1 MKLISSFD
9 QYIKLYEAEGE
20 KEGASLIFPLL
31 MDVYYK
37 TYSSIVPYVGE
48 YKDAIKDIREIGSV
62 TVPLEKKP
70 ETAKKILD
78 KVAGQIADAKMKGI
92 ITGKIMPAVDKV
104 SEIYSKY
111 LEKATEEEKKELLA
125 TIETKSNDLVDQLIS
140 TVKEI
145 KESSLFKF
153 EDGDIITEGK
163 EERQAR
169 RKERQEKRENKKEAK
184 AAENAAE
191 DEEKEAG
198 NKFGKQRAEIIAIIT
213 PKLANLRAQI
223 ESPASES
230 LGKELQ
236 KYEKELTDLATELG
250 DDKKFVDMKRK
261 EKKDKIEQAVNRIP
275 EIDAEIDS
283 TIKNAMSK
291 LGIDKKSLN
300 DLNSINS
307 EISSGME
314 ELGTA
319 NAEKVAQELEAKKTA
334 EEEAKKTAE
343 EEAKKQEG
351 ELGEEMNAEIE
362 KIKGEFETD
371 KLKSGDMTVK
381 SFREIKSGNE
391 EPANLSK
398 KGKDRE
404 YIRKVQERI
413 NKFKGENFQGITA
426 DGLYGENTEKA
437 IKTISGALALINPD
451 AKSEDGKTMT
461 PLFRAMLYKFDKENL
476 FDKFKS
482 LLTKEA

>member
-111 LEKATEEEKKELLA
+111 LEKASDDEKKELLA
-125 TIETKSNDLVDQLIS
+125 TIETKSNDLVDQLVS

-145 KESSLFKF
+145 KESSLFQGD
-153 EDGDIITEGK
+153 EDDILTEGK

-169 RKERQEKRENKKEAK
+169 RAERKEEKAKKKEDK
-184 AAENAAE
+184 AAANAAE

-198 NKFGKQRAEIIAIIT
+198 NKFGKQRAEIVAIIT

-223 ESPASES
+223 DSPASES

-250 DDKKFVDMKRK
+250 DNKKFADMKRK

-275 EIDAEIDS
+275 EIDAEIDT
-283 TIKNAMSK
+283 TIKNAMAK
-291 LGIDKKSLN
+291 LGIDKKSLG
-300 DLNSINS
+300 DLNAINS
-307 EISSGME
+307 EIASGME

-319 NAEKVAQELEAKKTA
+319 NAEKVTQEMEAKKVA
-334 EEEAKKTAE
+334 DEEEKKEAE
-343 EEAKKQEG
+343 G
-351 ELGEEMNAEIE
+351 PSDELKAEIE

-381 SFREIKSGNE
+381 SFREIKSGKE

-398 KGKDRE
+398 KGKDRD

-413 NKFKGENFQGITA
+413 NKFKGENFPGITP

-437 IKTISGALALINPD
+437 IKTISGALALINPE
-451 AKSEDGKTMT
+451 AKSEDGKTMS

>member
-9 QYIKLYEAEGE
+9 QYVKLYEAEGE

-111 LEKATEEEKKELLA
+111 LEKASDDEKKELLA
-125 TIETKSNDLVDQLIS
+125 TIETKSNDLVDQLVS

-145 KESSLFKF
+145 KESSLFQGD
-153 EDGDIITEGK
+153 EDDILTEGK

-169 RKERQEKRENKKEAK
+169 RAERKEEKAKKKEDK
-184 AAENAAE
+184 AAANAAE

-198 NKFGKQRAEIIAIIT
+198 NKFGKQRAEIVAIIT

-223 ESPASES
+223 DSPASES

-250 DDKKFVDMKRK
+250 DNKKFADMKRK

-275 EIDAEIDS
+275 EIDAEIDT
-283 TIKNAMSK
+283 TIKNAMAK
-291 LGIDKKSLN
+291 LGIDKKSLG
-300 DLNSINS
+300 DLNAINS
-307 EISSGME
+307 EIASGME

-319 NAEKVAQELEAKKTA
+319 NAEKVTQEMEAKKVA
-334 EEEAKKTAE
+334 DEEEKKEAE
-343 EEAKKQEG
+343 G
-351 ELGEEMNAEIE
+351 PSDELKAEIE

-381 SFREIKSGNE
+381 SFREIKSGKE

-398 KGKDRE
+398 KGKDRD

-413 NKFKGENFQGITA
+413 NKFKGENFPGITP

-437 IKTISGALALINPD
+437 IKTISGALALINPE
-451 AKSEDGKTMT
+451 AKSEDGKTMS

>member
-9 QYIKLYEAEGE
+9 QYVKLYEAEGE

-70 ETAKKILD
+70 ETAKKVLD

-92 ITGKIMPAVDKV
+92 ITGKIMPAVDRV

-111 LEKATEEEKKELLA
+111 LEKASDDDKKELLA
-125 TIETKSNDLVDQLIS
+125 TIEAKSNDLVDQLIS

-145 KESSLFKF
+145 KESSLFQGD
-153 EDGDIITEGK
+153 EDEILKEGK

-169 RKERQEKRENKKEAK
+169 RAERKANREERKENK

-198 NKFGKQRAEIIAIIT
+198 NKFGKQRAEIVAIIT

-250 DDKKFVDMKRK
+250 DNKKFADMKRK

-275 EIDAEIDS
+275 EIDAEMDT
-283 TIKNAMSK
+283 TIKNAMAK
-291 LGIDKKSLN
+291 MGIDKKSLG
-300 DLNSINS
+300 DLNAINS
-307 EISSGME
+307 EIASGME
-314 ELGTA
+314 ELGAA
-319 NAEKVAQELEAKKTA
+319 NAEKVTQEMEAKKA
-334 EEEAKKTAE
+334 ADEEEKKKAE
-343 EEAKKQEG
+343 G
-351 ELGEEMNAEIE
+351 PSDELKAEIE

-381 SFREIKSGNE
+381 SFREIKSGKE

-398 KGKDRE
+398 KGKDRD
-404 YIRKVQERI
+404 YIMKVQERI
-413 NKFKGENFQGITA
+413 NKFKGENFPGIVA

-437 IKTISGALALINPD
+437 IKTISGALALINPE
-451 AKSEDGKTMT
+451 AKSEDGKTMS

>member
-9 QYIKLYEAEGE
+9 QYVKLYEAEGE

-70 ETAKKILD
+70 ETAKKVLD

-111 LEKATEEEKKELLA
+111 LEKASDDDKKELLA
-125 TIETKSNDLVDQLIS
+125 TIEAKSNDLVDQLIS

-145 KESSLFKF
+145 KESSLFRGG
-153 EDGDIITEGK
+153 EDEIITEGK

-169 RKERQEKRENKKEAK
+169 REERKANREERKENK

-198 NKFGKQRAEIIAIIT
+198 NKFGKQRAEIVAIIT

-250 DDKKFVDMKRK
+250 DNKKFADMKRK

-275 EIDAEIDS
+275 EIDAEMDT
-283 TIKNAMSK
+283 TIKNAMAK
-291 LGIDKKSLN
+291 MGIDKKSLG

-314 ELGTA
+314 ELGAA
-319 NAEKVAQELEAKKTA
+319 NAEKVTQEMEAKKVSD
-334 EEEAKKTAE
+334 
-343 EEAKKQEG
+343 EG
-351 ELGEEMNAEIE
+351 EKKKEESPNDELKAEIE

-381 SFREIKSGNE
+381 SFREIKSGKE

-398 KGKDRE
+398 KGKDRD
-404 YIRKVQERI
+404 YIMKVQERI
-413 NKFKGENFQGITA
+413 NKFKGENFPGIVA

-437 IKTISGALALINPD
+437 IKTISGALALINPE
-451 AKSEDGKTMT
+451 AKSEDGKTMS

>member
-111 LEKATEEEKKELLA
+111 LEKASDDEKKELLA
-125 TIETKSNDLVDQLIS
+125 TIETKSNDLVDQLVS

-145 KESSLFKF
+145 KESSLFQGD
-153 EDGDIITEGK
+153 EDDILTEGK

-169 RKERQEKRENKKEAK
+169 RAERKEEKAKKKEDK
-184 AAENAAE
+184 AAANAAE
-191 DEEKEAG
+191 DEEKEAE
-198 NKFGKQRAEIIAIIT
+198 NKFGKQRAEVVAIIT

-223 ESPASES
+223 DSPASES

-250 DDKKFVDMKRK
+250 DNKKFADMKRK

-275 EIDAEIDS
+275 EIDAEIDT
-283 TIKNAMSK
+283 TIKNAMAK
-291 LGIDKKSLN
+291 LGIDKKSLG
-300 DLNSINS
+300 DLNAINS
-307 EISSGME
+307 EIASGME

-319 NAEKVAQELEAKKTA
+319 NAEKVTQEMEAKKVA
-334 EEEAKKTAE
+334 DEEEKKEAE
-343 EEAKKQEG
+343 G
-351 ELGEEMNAEIE
+351 PSDELKAEIE

-381 SFREIKSGNE
+381 SFREIKSGKE

-398 KGKDRE
+398 KGKDRD

-413 NKFKGENFQGITA
+413 NKFKGENFPGITP

-437 IKTISGALALINPD
+437 IKTISGALALINPE
-451 AKSEDGKTMT
+451 AKSEDGKTMS

>member
-111 LEKATEEEKKELLA
+111 LEKASDDEKKELLA
-125 TIETKSNDLVDQLIS
+125 TIETKSNDLVDQLVS

-145 KESSLFKF
+145 KESSLFQGD
-153 EDGDIITEGK
+153 EDDILTEGK

-169 RKERQEKRENKKEAK
+169 RAERKEEKAKKKEDK
-184 AAENAAE
+184 AAANAAE

-198 NKFGKQRAEIIAIIT
+198 NKFGKQRAEVVAIIT

-223 ESPASES
+223 DSPASES

-250 DDKKFVDMKRK
+250 DNKKFADMKRK

-275 EIDAEIDS
+275 EIDAEIDT
-283 TIKNAMSK
+283 TIKNAMAK
-291 LGIDKKSLN
+291 LGIDKKSLG
-300 DLNSINS
+300 DLNAINS
-307 EISSGME
+307 EIASGME

-319 NAEKVAQELEAKKTA
+319 NAEKVTQEMEAKKVA
-334 EEEAKKTAE
+334 DEEEKKEAE
-343 EEAKKQEG
+343 G
-351 ELGEEMNAEIE
+351 PSDELKAEIE

-381 SFREIKSGNE
+381 SFREIKSGKE

-398 KGKDRE
+398 KGKDRD

-413 NKFKGENFQGITA
+413 NKFKGENFPGIVA

-437 IKTISGALALINPD
+437 IKTISGALALINPE
-451 AKSEDGKTMT
+451 AKSEDGKTMS
-461 PLFRAMLYKFDKENL
+461 PLFRAMLYKFDKEDL